1 MILAL
6 DASTTAIGYA
16 YLTDDDS
23 PHDLAQ
29 WGCYRPSGEL
39 WDRLVDGGHWL
50 KNWLAQHG
58 PPPFVAIELPVVGV
72 NTRTAMKQARMVG
85 VLGAIAYSYG
95 CEIVEVNP
103 TERLSAIGL
112 KSNADKA
119 DVVRTVNAIYGLSL
133 RIRENDTAD
142 AIAIAWAARRI
153 VERESDER
161 ISNH

>member
-16 YLTDDDS
+16 FLTDDDP

-29 WGCYRPSGEL
+29 WGTYRPSGEL
-39 WDRLVDGGHWL
+39 WDRLVDGGRWL

-58 PPPFVAIELPVVGV
+58 PPAVVAIELPVVGV
-72 NTRTAMKQARMVG
+72 NARTAMKQARMVG
-85 VLGAIAYSYG
+85 VLGAIARSYG

-112 KSNADKA
+112 DRHAKKA
-119 DVVRTVNAIYGLSL
+119 DVIKCVNAIYGLSL
-133 RIRENDTAD
+133 RIREDNTAD
-142 AIAIAWAARRI
+142 AVAIAWAARRI
-153 VERESDER
+153 LERESNGR
-161 ISNH
+161 NG